1 MIFLQMPELEDL
13 GAVGQFD
20 GGPTE
25 FNMEVF
31 QDIIFILVL
40 VKVVNR

>member
-1 MIFLQMPELEDL
+1 MPELEDL

-31 QDIIFILVL
+31 QHIIVILVL
-40 VKVVNR
+40 AKVVNR

>member
-1 MIFLQMPELEDL
+1 MPELEDL

-20 GGPTE
+20 SGPTE

-31 QDIIFILVL
+31 QHIIVILVL
-40 VKVVNR
+40 AKVVNR